1 MDYYTYRK
9 FLDRSPGRRPY
20 YRPRCGYYD
29 CGYPGPYYPPYA
41 PYYGGGIYQSIYNS
55 GYLSGAYQ
63 IANQYN
69 RPY

>member
-9 FLDRSPGRRPY
+9 FLDRYPGRPY
-20 YRPRCGYYD
+20 GHYSGCGYYG
-29 CGYPGPYYPPYA
+29 CHGPYYPPYY
-41 PYYGGGIYQSIYNS
+41 PGGGIYQSIYNS

>member
-9 FLDRSPGRRPY
+9 FLDRYPGRRPY
-20 YRPRCGYYD
+20 GYYDRCGYYG
-29 CGYPGPYYPPYA
+29 CGYPAPYYPPYY
-41 PYYGGGIYQSIYNS
+41 PGGGIYQSIYNS

>member
-20 YRPRCGYYD
+20 RRYDPCGYWG
-29 CGYPGPYYPPYA
+29 CGYPGPYYPA
-41 PYYGGGIYQSIYNS
+41 YYPGGGIYQSIYNS